1 MKIHGARA
9 LSAGIFGAV
18 SKGENMEMVKVGQ
31 VGPARGLK
39 GEVLVRPFTDYPAER
54 FQAGATL
61 TTATGEVWTVA
72 SYREIKNRCCL
83 TFSHINTRESAEDIR
98 GTELFAP
105 EISRE
110 GEYSPGQLEGLTV
123 ISTEGETLGECTGLE
138 IGGFQDRLQVTTG
151 ARQLVEVPFVKALV
165 TGIDL
170 ENRVITVDAPE
181 GLF

>member
-1 MKIHGARA
+1 MGLATYIAEKRTMD
-9 LSAGIFGAV
+9 L
-18 SKGENMEMVKVGQ
+18 VKVGQ

-61 TTATGEVWTVA
+61 TTAAGEEWTVA

-83 TFSHINTRESAEDIR
+83 TFSHINTREGAEAIR
-98 GTELFAP
+98 GTKLYAP

-110 GEYSPGQLEGLTV
+110 DEYSAAQLEGLTV
-123 ISTEGETLGECTGLE
+123 VSPEGVTLGECSGLE
-138 IGGFQDRLQVTTG
+138 MGGFQDRLQVATADG
-151 ARQLVEVPFVKALV
+151 QLVEVPFVKALV

-170 ENRVITVDAPE
+170 ENGVITVDAPA

>member
-1 MKIHGARA
+1 MD
-9 LSAGIFGAV
+9 L
-18 SKGENMEMVKVGQ
+18 VKVGQ

-54 FQAGATL
+54 FQAGTTL
-61 TTATGEVWTVA
+61 TTAAGEEWTVA

-83 TFSHINTRESAEDIR
+83 TFSHITTREGAEDIR

-105 EISRE
+105 ETSRE
-110 GEYSPGQLEGLTV
+110 DEYSTMQLEGLTV
-123 ISTEGETLGECTGLE
+123 SSAEGETLGECTGIE
-138 IGGFQDRLQVTTG
+138 IGGFQDRLQVTTAAG
-151 ARQLVEVPFVKALV
+151 QLVEVPFVKALV

-170 ENRVITVDAPE
+170 ENGVITVDAPA